1 MQYINIA
8 TSNVKGIVLTL
19 FLNRIFI
26 NDSFHFFSFFEL
38 GNIEYCCI
46 PYAFNRSSV
55 TLRKLSHIRFSSEK
69 VDKFNGG
76 RKLLFIFFS
85 VVSFLVCL
93 PFSVI

>member
-26 NDSFHFFSFFEL
+26 NDLFPFFFFEL
-38 GNIEYCCI
+38 GSVEYCCI
-46 PYAFNRSSV
+46 PYTVFKRSSV
-55 TLRKLSHIRFSSEK
+55 TLRKLSRIRFSSEK

-85 VVSFLVCL
+85 VVSILVCL
-93 PFSVI
+93 QFSLI